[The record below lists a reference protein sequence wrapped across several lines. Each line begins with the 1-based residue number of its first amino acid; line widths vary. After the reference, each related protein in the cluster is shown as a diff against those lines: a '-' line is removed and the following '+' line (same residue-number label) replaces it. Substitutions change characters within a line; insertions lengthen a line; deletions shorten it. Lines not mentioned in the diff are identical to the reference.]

1 MNEIT
6 TKQKTSITEKSLIDF
21 LYVDETRVDSLI
33 SQLRDGTPRSVV
45 KMVED
50 STGSTK
56 SGKADAKLVAAE
68 YKSENTATKSAEEN
82 YDPFHNKIIQL
93 LHDLS
98 LPIQKTLNEPFS
110 KKLVILNGTI
120 KIRDLQSFKSLAPIF
135 LKNQKYFKI
144 TKESTLPLKFINDFI
159 QLLSNSIELSLILDN
174 GMKVSGILKEKSLFI
189 NQSDIART
197 YGSKLPG
204 QWYVFGILD
213 YIPSQSQTGFESPE
227 GPQIDKFI
235 DNFTDITHGFYSS
248 SSYSIIPILVYRDI
262 N

>member
-120 KIRDLQSFKSLAPIF
+120 KIRDLLNIPIRF
-135 LKNQKYFKI
+135 CHVHGLF
-144 TKESTLPLKFINDFI
+144 LPLCRSYLTILPEVFATLLNNSHTEDSTRFSCDF
-159 QLLSNSIELSLILDN
+159 SIRGSSYDGLPKDSYAAKQGVHSTRD
-174 GMKVSGILKEKSLFI
+174 SF
-189 NQSDIART
+189 NQSC
-197 YGSKLPG
+197 
-204 QWYVFGILD
+204 F
-213 YIPSQSQTGFESPE
+213 SPNHQCSLQ
-227 GPQIDKFI
+227 GCRP
-235 DNFTDITHGFYSS
+235 TRH
-248 SSYSIIPILVYRDI
+248 
-262 N
+262 

>member
-120 KIRDLQSFKSLAPIF
+120 KIRDLLNIPIRF
-135 LKNQKYFKI
+135 CHVHGLF
-144 TKESTLPLKFINDFI
+144 LPLC
-159 QLLSNSIELSLILDN
+159 LSIRGSSYDGLPKDSYAAKQGVHSTRD
-174 GMKVSGILKEKSLFI
+174 SF
-189 NQSDIART
+189 NQSC
-197 YGSKLPG
+197 
-204 QWYVFGILD
+204 F
-213 YIPSQSQTGFESPE
+213 SPNHQCSLQ
-227 GPQIDKFI
+227 GCRP
-235 DNFTDITHGFYSS
+235 TRH
-248 SSYSIIPILVYRDI
+248 
-262 N
+262 